1 MINGARGVTMIHPL
15 WTWPIVHV
23 NSVIIV
29 LKRHMANLLHCPCV
43 VQEGVILG
51 QSSHIETDRMME
63 GLVSGVPD
71 MNLFT
76 HVPGTQLGVLPILM

>member
-1 MINGARGVTMIHPL
+1 MINGARVVTMIHPL
-15 WTWPIVHV
+15 WTWPIVHL
-23 NSVIIV
+23 NSIIMV

-51 QSSHIETDRMME
+51 QSTHTETDRMMG

-76 HVPGTQLGVLPILM
+76 QAPVTKLGVLPTLM